1 MAAKEVIR
9 DNLHML
15 HPSMQ
20 LVLNMCQM
28 TLGNMILVDC
38 SKFRAQGPMEF
49 ESLKNNV
56 ILDLEKAEDKLM
68 SRSLVTFTSDSHNVT
83 PSAF

>member
-1 MAAKEVIR
+1 
-9 DNLHML
+9 
-15 HPSMQ
+15 MQ

-68 SRSLVTFTSDSHNVT
+68 SRSLVTYTSDSHNFT
-83 PSAF
+83 SSAF